1 MNHEYLTAP
10 IDPESERRLADERLQ
25 LALVDTSDR
34 DAFTDWLQA
43 EARGFHSARPSADS
57 LKAQLDGLTDRRTTG
72 VWDDTAAEPKAPV
85 ATVSSWQT
93 DLTVPGE
100 QSVSAWAISA
110 VTVAPTHRRRGIAR
124 AMLEAELRTAHRLGS
139 AVAALTV
146 SEATI
151 YARYGFAPAAMMA
164 DWQIDTAKAT
174 WAGPAS
180 SGRVHFVSPEQLR
193 DEGPAILERVRLSTP
208 GQIKFSGNLWERLV
222 GFAATERSVADKL
235 RTVRYDDGDGV
246 PQGFAV
252 FRVTETEKN
261 FDAHVLDVDYLVAAT
276 DDAAASLWRFMFEM
290 DLVGRVRA
298 PLRPVREPFMWQVSD
313 FRAVRKTLERD
324 HLWVRIL
331 DAKVALESRRY
342 NGAGQVALAISDP
355 LGFANE
361 RILLDVD
368 ANGVGTVST
377 LTGAAPEGAAAV
389 SLTVNELGA
398 LYLGGVSAVTLAA
411 AGRITQTRPDSAK
424 AVDRLFL
431 SSVAPWLSI
440 WF

>member
-1 MNHEYLTAP
+1 
-10 IDPESERRLADERLQ
+10 
-25 LALVDTSDR
+25 
-34 DAFTDWLQA
+34 TDWIEA
-43 EARGFHSARPSADS
+43 ESRGFHGGRTTPES
-57 LKAQLDGLTDRRTTG
+57 LAAQLDGLTDRRTTG
-72 VWDDTAAEPKAPV
+72 VWDSTIAQPGQPV

-93 DLTVPGE
+93 ELTVPGE
-100 QSVSAWAISA
+100 RSVPAWAISA
-110 VTVAPTHRRRGIAR
+110 VTVSPTHRRRGIAR
-124 AMLEAELRTAHRLGS
+124 AMLEAELRTARRLGS

-164 DWQIDTAKAT
+164 DWQIDTAKAK

-180 SGRVHFVSPEQLR
+180 SGRIHFVSLEQLR
-193 DEGPAILERVRLSTP
+193 DEGPEILERVRLNTP
-208 GQIKFSGNLWERLV
+208 GQIAFSGNLWERIV
-222 GFAATERSVADKL
+222 GFATTERAVADQL
-235 RTVRYDDGDGV
+235 RAVRYDDGEGV

-261 FDAHVLDVDYLVAAT
+261 FDAHVLDVSYLVSAT

-290 DLVGRVRA
+290 DLVGKVTA
-298 PLRPVREPFMWQVSD
+298 PLRPVREAFAWQVSD

-331 DAKVALESRRY
+331 DAKVALESRGY
-342 NGAGQVALAISDP
+342 NGEGSIALSISDP

-361 RILLDVD
+361 RILLEVD
-368 ANGVGTVST
+368 AAGTGRVSP
-377 LTGAAPEGAAAV
+377 LPHPVPAGIPAV

-398 LYLGGVSAVTLAA
+398 LYLGGVSAVTLAS
-411 AGRITQTRPDSAK
+411 AGRITETHPGSAR
-424 AVDRLFL
+424 ALDRLFL
-431 SSVAPWLSI
+431 SPVAPWLSI